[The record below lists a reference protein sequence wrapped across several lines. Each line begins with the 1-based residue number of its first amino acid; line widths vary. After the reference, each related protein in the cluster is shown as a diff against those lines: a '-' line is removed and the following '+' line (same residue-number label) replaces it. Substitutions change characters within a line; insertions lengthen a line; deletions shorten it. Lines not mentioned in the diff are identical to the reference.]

1 MTFASL
7 VYNLVMHLMWN
18 SEIRTPAAYLRH
30 SDDYYDQ
37 KLISLLL

>member
-7 VYNLVMHLMWN
+7 VYNLVMHFMK
-18 SEIRTPAAYLRH
+18 SEIRTPAAYLWH